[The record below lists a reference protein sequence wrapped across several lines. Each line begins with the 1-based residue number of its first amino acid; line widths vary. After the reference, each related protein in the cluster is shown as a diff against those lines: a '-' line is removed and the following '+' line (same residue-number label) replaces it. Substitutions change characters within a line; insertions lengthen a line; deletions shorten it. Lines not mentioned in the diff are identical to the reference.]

1 MVFIKGIV
9 TKEITSVEDAMETF
23 YAGNKARHVGSTKL
37 NAESSRSHLVFAI
50 LIENK
55 DLLTHKVSLGKLSL
69 VDLAGSESV
78 GKTGATKERLKEAQS
93 INKSLSAL
101 GDVISCLS
109 TGQKF
114 IPYRNNK
121 LTMLLSDGLGG
132 NAKTLMF
139 VNLSPAD
146 VSFGSGGRLF
156 LCLVCFS

>member
-1 MVFIKGIV
+1 M
-9 TKEITSVEDAMETF
+9 TKA
-23 YAGNKARHVGSTKL
+23 
-37 NAESSRSHLVFAI
+37 
-50 LIENK
+50 
-55 DLLTHKVSLGKLSL
+55 
-69 VDLAGSESV
+69 
-78 GKTGATKERLKEAQS
+78 RLKEAQS

-146 VSFGSGGRLF
+146 VSFNVYIYLF
-156 LCLVCFS
+156 FTFFPTDMWIIFYLFCNSIILVKLLLPWCMHLASN